1 MTPEAR
7 TFILKCFC
15 GQVSAVEVADVVNKT
30 TLKSRDNV
38 TAAQVREIWSEAS
51 ETNPVF
57 RELVD
62 RFGERPVRGYARCEH
77 VIVAEG
83 LVA

>member
-15 GQVSAVEVADVVNKT
+15 GQVSAVEVALAVNKSSYRAGD
-30 TLKSRDNV
+30 KI
-38 TAAQVREIWSEAS
+38 TAAQVRDLWEAEC
-51 ETNPVF
+51 ETNSVL
-57 RELVD
+57 RQLVD